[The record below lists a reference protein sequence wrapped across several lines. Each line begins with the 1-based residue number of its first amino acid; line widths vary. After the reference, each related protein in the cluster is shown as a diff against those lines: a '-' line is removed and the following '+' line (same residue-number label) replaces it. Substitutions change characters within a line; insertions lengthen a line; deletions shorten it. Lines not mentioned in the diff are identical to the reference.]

1 MKADTGTLTRMTLPA
16 ALAVI
21 LALGLTACERQQ
33 EAPPKSSGQSFD
45 SAPDKVASGDRELPP
60 GARAGAPGQATND
73 VAAKDEALAA
83 KVKAV
88 IAAEPALKSLAFDVN
103 AIDGVVTLHGTA
115 GTRADSDRASRL
127 ALNVEGVRAVKN
139 ELVVIRGS

>member
-1 MKADTGTLTRMTLPA
+1 MKADTETLIRKTIPA
-16 ALAVI
+16 AVAVI

-33 EAPPKSSGQSFD
+33 EAPPKSGQSFD
-45 SAPDKVASGDRELPP
+45 SAPDKIARGDRELPP
-60 GARAGAPGQATND
+60 GAPGATSGQAAND
-73 VAAKDEALAA
+73 ATAGDAAIAA
-83 KVKAV
+83 KVKAA
-88 IAAEPALKSLAFDVN
+88 IAAEPALQSLTFDVN
-103 AIDGVVTLHGTA
+103 AIDGVVTLNGTA